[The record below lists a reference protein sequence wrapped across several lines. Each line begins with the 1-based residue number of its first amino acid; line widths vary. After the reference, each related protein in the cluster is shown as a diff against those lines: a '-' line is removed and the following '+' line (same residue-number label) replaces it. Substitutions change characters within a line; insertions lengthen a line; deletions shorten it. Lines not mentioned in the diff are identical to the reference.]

1 MHVMENV
8 VNPIAPTAPNKPLN
22 RRTSARSPVYM
33 QVTNKDRGEVLEA
46 TDIGLGGIQCTSK
59 KHCWPGQFMNL
70 QFTLPEM
77 DEQITIGAQVLN
89 MEPAQGGGSH
99 LGSRFCRVPESTTLV
114 LYQFLVMREALLR

>member
-1 MHVMENV
+1 MHVMEHS
-8 VNPIAPTAPNKPLN
+8 VNPIAPTAPTKPLN

-33 QVTNKDRGEVLEA
+33 QVVNKDRGEVLEA

-70 QFTLPEM
+70 EFTLPEM
-77 DEQITIGAQVLN
+77 DERITVGAQVLN
-89 MEPAQGGGSH
+89 MEPAQGGGSN
-99 LGSRFCRVPESTTLV
+99 LGLRFCRVPESTTLV